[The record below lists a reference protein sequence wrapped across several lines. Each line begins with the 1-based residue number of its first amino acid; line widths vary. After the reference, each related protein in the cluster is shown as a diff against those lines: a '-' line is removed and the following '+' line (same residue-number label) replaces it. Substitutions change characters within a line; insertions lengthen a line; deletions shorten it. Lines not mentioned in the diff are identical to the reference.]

1 MVDVAVLPPQKGD
14 ISPSE
19 EEDSVN
25 EKDGVQTHT
34 KEIDMV

>member
-1 MVDVAVLPPQKGD
+1 MVDEAVLPPQKGD
-14 ISPSE
+14 ITPSE

-25 EKDGVQTHT
+25 EKEGVQTHT